1 MWRRNLKLVFRVRWL
16 MKRADGQDLVEY
28 AFLLA
33 VIAGVAIAS
42 SGSVAGVITLTFNEI
57 ASGFTNAV

>member
-1 MWRRNLKLVFRVRWL
+1 MARNI
-16 MKRADGQDLVEY
+16 VEY

-57 ASGFTNAV
+57 ATGFTNAV

>member
-1 MWRRNLKLVFRVRWL
+1 MRRGNLKLVFRLRWL
-16 MKRADGQDLVEY
+16 MERTDGQDIVEY

-57 ASGFTNAV
+57 ATGFTNAV